1 MRIGDNKKV
10 GLFLAITFGLSWTM
24 AMVYWL
30 VGGSTNTASTPYFI
44 MTITFMFTP
53 MISAL
58 LVQKL
63 IFKQD
68 IRKSLGVN
76 FKWNRWWTIAWLL
89 PLVIALATMGVG
101 LLFPSVSFSLGMEG
115 MFDRF
120 EGLLTPEQMD
130 EMRNMELPVHPFF
143 ITLIQGLI
151 AALTINAVAGF
162 GEELG
167 WRGILYESL
176 KHKGFWRMS
185 LIIGLIWGIWHAPII
200 LMGHN
205 YPENPITGIFMMI
218 AFCILF
224 SPIFTLIREK
234 SGSVIAASI
243 LHGGINALGGTAIM
257 LLKGGNELLIGL
269 TGLAGFTV
277 LIIFNIMILI
287 YLNKSNKLKTN

>member
-1 MRIGDNKKV
+1 MNTKNPKKIW
-10 GLFLAITFGLSWTM
+10 LFLAITFGLSWTM
-24 AMVYWL
+24 ALVYWL
-30 VGGSTNTASTPYFI
+30 AGGNTNTASTPYFV
-44 MTITFMFTP
+44 MTITYMFTP

-58 LVQKL
+58 LVQKIIL
-63 IFKQD
+63 KQNV
-68 IRKSLGVN
+68 KQNLGIN
-76 FKWNRWWTIAWLL
+76 FKWNRWWTIAWFL
-89 PLVIALATMGVG
+89 PLIIALATMGVG
-101 LLFPSVSFSLGMEG
+101 LLFPSVSFSPEMDG

-120 EGLLTPEQMD
+120 EGMLTPEQMD

-143 ITLIQGLI
+143 ITLTQGLI

-167 WRGILYESL
+167 WRGILHESL
-176 KHKGFWRMS
+176 KEKGFWKMS
-185 LIIGLIWGIWHAPII
+185 LIIGIIWGIWHAPII

-205 YPENPITGIFMMI
+205 YPEYPIAGVFMMI

-224 SPIFTLIREK
+224 APIFTLIREK

-269 TGLAGFTV
+269 TGLSGFTV
-277 LIIFNIMILI
+277 LFVINISI
-287 YLNKSNKLKTN
+287 YFVFGNKWNVTT

>member
-1 MRIGDNKKV
+1 MKTENVKRV
-10 GLFLAITFGLSWTM
+10 WLFLSITFGISWTM
-24 AMVYWL
+24 ALVFWL
-30 VGGSTNTASTPYFI
+30 AGGSTNTTSAPFFI
-44 MTITFMFTP
+44 MTITYMFTP

-58 LVQKL
+58 LVQKVIL
-63 IFKQD
+63 KQD
-68 IRKSLGVN
+68 IKKSLGVT

-89 PLVIALATMGVG
+89 PLFIAIATMGVG
-101 LLFPSVSFSLGMEG
+101 LLFPSVSFSPEMEG
-115 MFDRF
+115 MFNRF

-143 ITLIQGLI
+143 ITLAQGLI

-167 WRGILYESL
+167 WRGILHESL

-185 LIIGLIWGIWHAPII
+185 LIIGFIWGIWHAPII

-205 YPENPITGIFMMI
+205 YPENPITGVFMMI

-224 SPIFTLIREK
+224 APVFTLIREK
-234 SGSVIAASI
+234 SGSVIAVSI

-257 LLKGGNELLIGL
+257 LLNGGNELLIGL

-277 LIIFNIMILI
+277 LLILNIMIFI
-287 YLNKSNKLKTN
+287 YINNSNKLKTN

>member
-1 MRIGDNKKV
+1 MKSKVPKKIL
-10 GLFLAITFGLSWTM
+10 LFLAITFGLSWTM
-24 AMVYWL
+24 ALVYWL
-30 VGGSTNTASTPYFI
+30 AGGSTNTASTPYFI

-68 IRKSLGVN
+68 IKKSLGVN

-101 LLFPSVSFSLGMEG
+101 LLFPSVSFSPGMEG

-130 EMRNMELPVHPFF
+130 EMRNMKLPVHPFF
-143 ITLIQGLI
+143 ITLVQGLI

-167 WRGILYESL
+167 WRGILHESL

-185 LIIGLIWGIWHAPII
+185 VIIGLIWGIWHAPII

-205 YPENPITGIFMMI
+205 YPENPITGVFVMI

-224 SPIFTLIREK
+224 APIFTLIREK
-234 SGSVIAASI
+234 SGSVISASI
-243 LHGGINALGGTAIM
+243 LHGGINALGGSSVM

-269 TGLAGFTV
+269 TGLAGFIV
-277 LIIFNIMILI
+277 LAILNIMIFI
-287 YLNKSNKLKTN
+287 YLNTKT

>member
-1 MRIGDNKKV
+1 MKSKGSKNIL
-10 GLFLAITFGLSWTM
+10 LFLALTFGLSWTM
-24 AMVYWL
+24 ALVYWL
-30 VGGSTNTASTPYFI
+30 AGGSTNTTSTSYFI

-63 IFKQD
+63 LFKQD
-68 IRKSLGVN
+68 IKKNLGVN

-89 PLVIALATMGVG
+89 PLVIAFATMGVG
-101 LLFPSVSFSLGMEG
+101 LLFPSVSFSPGMEG

-130 EMRNMELPVHPFF
+130 EMRNMELPVHPFL
-143 ITLIQGLI
+143 ITLVQGLI
-151 AALTINAVAGF
+151 AALTINAIAGF

-167 WRGILYESL
+167 WRGILHEGL

-205 YPENPITGIFMMI
+205 YPENPITGVFMMI

-224 SPIFTLIREK
+224 APIFTLIREK

-277 LIIFNIMILI
+277 LIILNIMIFI
-287 YLNKSNKLKTN
+287 YLNIKT